1 MNFKSHAQRKA
12 YFKKHKDEGWHYK
25 DSHGT
30 HIFTGT
36 HKLNKDG
43 KTFSIANDA
52 KQNAIRDRNKLINGG
67 YYNGKPF
74 KKVEYESGSPTIMRG
89 IGKLKQYDKKKP
101 HYFKKNTNQHIWSNK
116 NNNFK
121 MFD

>member
-1 MNFKSHAQRKA
+1 MNFKSNAQRKA

-25 DSHGT
+25 DDQGYHSSVGSGDDYP
-30 HIFTGT
+30 IS
-36 HKLNKDG
+36 NKELT
-43 KTFSIANDA
+43 K
-52 KQNAIRDRNKLINGG
+52 RDREQKINGD
-67 YYNGKPF
+67 YFKGKPY
-74 KKVEYESGSPTIMRG
+74 KLVTYKSGSPSIMRG
-89 IGKLKQYDKKKP
+89 IGKLKQYDKKTP